1 MRELR
6 ERIAAVTG
14 AASGIGRALAVGLA
28 AQGMH
33 VAIADVDTA
42 GLAAT
47 ADAVR
52 ASGRRALAVPTDV
65 RDAAAVARFA
75 DAVVAEFGAVHV
87 VCNNAGVSR
96 MGLSWEVP
104 LEDWNWVLDV
114 AFWGVVHGIRAFVPH
129 LLAHDEPGHVVNT
142 SSVGGLAQ
150 VPYIAPYT
158 AAKHAVVGLTRSLR
172 AELAGTAV
180 GVSLLCPGPVVSN
193 MDPHTPRPG
202 EVEHLA
208 DGPAALAEHARG
220 SHGEGMP
227 AEHVAR
233 MTVTAIQEDQ
243 FYVLPNLAGFLPALE
258 SDFSAL
264 LSAPTR

>member
-6 ERIAAVTG
+6 GRIAAVTG
-14 AASGIGRALAVGLA
+14 AASGIGRALAVELA
-28 AQGMH
+28 AQGMR

-42 GLAAT
+42 GLAGT

-52 ASGRRALAVPTDV
+52 ALGGQALVVPTDV
-65 RDAAAVARFA
+65 RDPEAVERFA
-75 DAVVAEFGAVHV
+75 EATETEFGAVHV

-104 LEDWNWVLDV
+104 LEDWQWVLDV
-114 AFWGVVHGIRAFVPH
+114 AFWGVVHGIRAFVPR
-129 LLAHDEPGHVVNT
+129 LLAHEEPGHLINT
-142 SSVGGLAQ
+142 SSVGGLTQ

-172 AELAGTAV
+172 AELAETAV

-202 EVEHLA
+202 EVERLA
-208 DGPAALAEHARG
+208 DGPAALARHARE
-220 SHGEGMP
+220 SHHEGMA

-233 MTVTAIQEDQ
+233 MAVTAIQEDQ
-243 FYVLPNLAGFLPALE
+243 FYVLPNLADFLPALE

>member
-1 MRELR
+1 MRELQG
-6 ERIAAVTG
+6 RIAAVTG
-14 AASGIGRALAVGLA
+14 AASGIGRALAVEFA

-42 GLAAT
+42 GLAGT

-52 ASGRRALAVPTDV
+52 AHGGRALAVPTDV
-65 RDAAAVARFA
+65 RDAAAVERFA
-75 DAVVAEFGAVHV
+75 EAVVTEFGAVHV

-96 MGLSWEVP
+96 MGLSWEIP
-104 LEDWNWVLDV
+104 LEDWEWVLDV
-114 AFWGVVHGIRAFVPH
+114 AFWGVVHGVRSFVPR
-129 LLAHDEPGHVVNT
+129 LLAHGEPGHLVNT

-172 AELAGTAV
+172 AELTGTPV

-193 MDPHTPRPG
+193 MDPNTPRPG
-202 EVEHLA
+202 EVEQLA
-208 DGPAALAEHARG
+208 DGPAALARHAREA
-220 SHGEGMP
+220 HPQGMP

-233 MTVTAIQEDQ
+233 MTVTAVREEQ
-243 FYVLPNLAGFLPALE
+243 FYVLPNLADFLPALE
-258 SDFSAL
+258 SDFKAQ

>member
-14 AASGIGRALAVGLA
+14 AASGIGRALAIELA

-52 ASGRRALAVPTDV
+52 ACGRRALAVPTDV
-65 RDAAAVARFA
+65 RDAAAVTRFA

-104 LEDWNWVLDV
+104 LEDWEWVLDV

-129 LLAHDEPGHVVNT
+129 LLAHGEPAHVINT

-193 MDPHTPRPG
+193 MDPNTPRPG

-220 SHGEGMP
+220 SHHEGMP
-227 AEHVAR
+227 AEHAAR

-243 FYVLPNLAGFLPALE
+243 FYVLPNLADFLPALE